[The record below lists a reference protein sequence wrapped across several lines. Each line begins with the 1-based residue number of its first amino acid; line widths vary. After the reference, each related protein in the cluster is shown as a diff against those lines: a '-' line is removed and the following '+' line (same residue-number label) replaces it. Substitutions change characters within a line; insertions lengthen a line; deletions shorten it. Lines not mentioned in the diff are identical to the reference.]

1 MELFAI
7 GLGILVI
14 LLVINTVLTHLK
26 NKNKSQ
32 IVSNEENVNL
42 DEKLPYVVTQ
52 SVLTSKEKKF
62 YEALKPI
69 AEKHGLIIL
78 CKARI
83 ADIVCVPKD
92 TSNYIKWFNYI
103 KAKHIDFTLCDSEF
117 AVKFLIEVDDSTHD
131 QQKRKERD
139 EFVNR
144 VFEKVGVKLLRFRTW
159 TAESLSTAVDEALE
173 EKNEVFEQQKKSATN
188 PLE

>member
-1 MELFAI
+1 MELLAI
-7 GLGILVI
+7 GLGIIVI
-14 LLVINTVLTHLK
+14 LLVINAVLTHLK
-26 NKNKSQ
+26 NKSKSQ

-78 CKARI
+78 CKVRI
-83 ADIVCVPKD
+83 ADIVCIPKE

-117 AVKFLIEVDDSTHD
+117 TVKFLIEVDDSTHD

-159 TAESLSTAVDEALE
+159 TTESLNTAVDEALE